1 VTIFNI
7 GPLEVNMMS
16 FSKNYRPFLCAL
28 VLFPLLGCKDK
39 DSSSTSQDLS
49 VEIPFVVRAGDAEL
63 NCSTSASS
71 IGLTQSTIE
80 ARDMRFYIHQPT
92 LVTASGEEVAITLDQ
107 DKTWQRDAVALLDF
121 ADGQGLCDPASPETN
136 TVLRGK
142 VAPGD
147 YKGFKFQ
154 LGLPP
159 SLNHLDAATEPAPF
173 NYPGMWWSWKGG
185 YKFARFDFKSS
196 GQPTFFFHFGA
207 TSCSGSIE
215 AGFSCAS
222 NNSAIINIDG
232 FDLGQQ
238 AVVFDVKTLFADVDL
253 DAPVNFASGDVIKG
267 CMAFSKD
274 PECDP
279 IFQKLGLRFELNAE
293 APAQTAFTLIQRP

>member
-1 VTIFNI
+1 
-7 GPLEVNMMS
+7 MMS
-16 FSKNYRPFLCAL
+16 FRKIYQSFFYTLALIPFVA
-28 VLFPLLGCKDK
+28 CKAK
-39 DSSSTSQDLS
+39 DSGSSSQDLR
-49 VEIPFVVRAGDAEL
+49 VEIPFVVRAGDADL
-63 NCSTSASS
+63 NCSTPASG
-71 IGLTQSTIE
+71 IGLTQSSIE

-92 LVTASGEEVAITLDQ
+92 LITATGEEVAITLDQ
-107 DKTWQRDAVALLDF
+107 DKIWQRDAVALLDF
-121 ADGQGLCDPASPETN
+121 ADGKGLCDPASPETN

-142 VAPGD
+142 VAPGE
-147 YKGFKFQ
+147 YKSLKFQ

-196 GQPTFFFHFGA
+196 AQATFFFHFGA
-207 TSCSGSIE
+207 TNCTGSIE

-222 NNSAIINIDG
+222 NNPAIINIDS
-232 FDLGQQ
+232 FVLNNQ
-238 AVVFDVKTLFADVDL
+238 AVVFDVKTLFEDADL
-253 DAPVNFASGDVIKG
+253 DAPVNAASGDFIKG

-279 IFQKLGLRFELNAE
+279 IFQKLGVRFELSAE
-293 APAQTAFTLIQRP
+293 APPQTAFSLIPRP

>member
-1 VTIFNI
+1 
-7 GPLEVNMMS
+7 MS
-16 FSKNYRPFLCAL
+16 FRKIYQPFFYSL
-28 VLFPLLGCKDK
+28 VVISFVACKDK
-39 DSSSTSQDLS
+39 DSGSSSQDLT
-49 VEIPFVVRAGDAEL
+49 VEIPFVVRAGETAL
-63 NCSTSASS
+63 SCSSPVSG

-80 ARDMRFYIHQPT
+80 ARDMRFYIHQPI
-92 LVTASGEEVAITLDQ
+92 LITASGEEVAITLDQ

-147 YKGFKFQ
+147 YKGLKFQ

-185 YKFARFDFKSS
+185 YKFARFDFKSTA
-196 GQPTFFFHFGA
+196 QPTFFFHFGA
-207 TSCSGSIE
+207 TNCSGSME

-222 NNSAIINIDG
+222 NNQAVIQIDD
-232 FDLGQQ
+232 FNLSDQ
-238 AVVFDVKTLFADVDL
+238 AVVFDVKTLFEDVDL

-267 CMAFSKD
+267 CMAFGKD

-293 APAQTAFTLIQRP
+293 APRQTAFSLIQRP